1 MTIIYCSH
9 TGKVCENWIRIRLTS
24 IETIELVNF
33 VPCDDHNHPLVLLVL
48 KQPEIVHLRG
58 AGASAQTLMLVAR

>member
-1 MTIIYCSH
+1 
-9 TGKVCENWIRIRLTS
+9 LTR